1 MAAQFKNLIV
11 NVFNDSSEP
20 LANAAVTLM
29 GTGTPQVLQT
39 AANGQCTF
47 STLPSGN
54 YKLMIAR
61 EGFNTRATSVTHTD
75 TAETSVK
82 VIMKVVDEES
92 AGGKSR
98 IFQILTV
105 VQYLLLG
112 LLAVGFAWAISKG
125 FTDKNLDLSNK
136 EAARGMITYVVSVVT
151 VAIGLIL
158 VMSAAFLSGSKDL
171 EKRFAFGKD
180 VFTVLVGVLGTVM
193 GFYYGQTAAAGGAAN
208 TQGQGQ
214 TIQISAPQLNPPAPK
229 VGTDFTLTTTLTGG
243 EKPYTYTVT
252 FSNPAAITGTPVVNA
267 ASADGTINHK
277 FTVANTPALAGQ
289 PITYKIEVKDS
300 KGATGIFE
308 KGTFTPTQ

>member
-47 STLPSGN
+47 STLPPGN

-214 TIQISAPQLNPPAPK
+214 TIQVAAAKVNPAAPK
-229 VGTDFTLTTTLTGG
+229 INTEFTLTGNITGG
-243 EKPYTYTVT
+243 ATPYKYTVT
-252 FSNPAAITGTPVVNA
+252 FKNKDAITSQPAVDVVSN
-267 ASADGTINHK
+267 DGSINQK
-277 FTVANTPALAGQ
+277 FTLANTPALADQ
-289 PITYKIEVKDS
+289 PLGYTIDITDKNGVK
-300 KGATGIFE
+300 GNFE
-308 KGTFTPTQ
+308 GTFTPSK